1 MNIRP
6 PKIIKKLYPSLI
18 WNFHSE
24 ANKNKVF
31 LTFDDGPTEEIT
43 YWILDTLDKY
53 DAKATFFCLGKNV
66 EQHLKQYHEIVKRG
80 HIVANHSYSHIKG
93 WGQSVGRYI
102 EDADLANHLISSN
115 LFRPPYAR
123 ITMAQARRISERYN
137 IIMWDVLSMDYS
149 QMVTP
154 KMCVNNVLQNVK
166 GGSIVVFH
174 DSLKSSRNMKYA
186 LPRVLDYLQQNGY
199 TCSSIIL

>member
-1 MNIRP
+1 MNFRP
-6 PKIIKKLYPSLI
+6 PKIVKRLYPSLI

-31 LTFDDGPTEEIT
+31 LTFDDGPTEDIT

-66 EQHLKQYHEIVKRG
+66 EQHPKPYKEIVRRG
-80 HIVANHSYSHIKG
+80 HVVGNHSYSHMKG

-102 EDADLANHLISSN
+102 EDVDLANHLVGSN
-115 LFRPPYAR
+115 LFRPPYGR
-123 ITMAQARRISERYN
+123 ITISQARRVSERYN
-137 IIMWDVLSMDYS
+137 IIMWDVLSTDYS
-149 QMVTP
+149 NMVSP
-154 KMCVNNVLQNVK
+154 KQCVNNVIKNVE

-174 DSLKSSRNMKYA
+174 DSDKASRNMKYA
-186 LPRVLDYLQQNGY
+186 LPRVLEYLQKNGY